1 MANEVNS
8 IAMAIDTSRFDEELL
23 EADDVDEQTLSD
35 EPFAGLDLR
44 AAICF
49 GSTPGQ
55 SWKDLADQAEDVGYA
70 HIDKEQLEKSL
81 AKDVEKSYL
90 KIA

>member
-1 MANEVNS
+1 M
-8 IAMAIDTSRFDEELL
+8 
-23 EADDVDEQTLSD
+23 SD

-90 KIA
+90 RIA